1 MLSFAKH
8 HQHLFQRLSSIRPHE
23 NLYHRSRKQW
33 PSGDPFSKF
42 VEAVPCSHDRYDA
55 IATAQHLL
63 SKWIARHGTPH
74 RMQSD
79 NAQAFNAVI
88 LRQFMAASHV
98 TKVSSTPGHPR
109 GNGLVE
115 RQNRTLLTLLR
126 VYTTRK
132 MQTWD
137 QHIDEVLGAYNA
149 TRHATTGF
157 SPYMLTHGIEKSM
170 PLSFLYPE
178 FATNEFESHELF
190 VQHLFARKT

>member
-1 MLSFAKH
+1 MASWT
-8 HQHLFQRLSSIRPHE
+8 S
-23 NLYHRSRKQW
+23 
-33 PSGDPFSKF
+33 SKF
-42 VEAVPCSHDRYDA
+42 AEAVPCSHDRYDA

-63 SKWIARHGTPH
+63 SKWIARHGTPQ

-88 LRQFMAASHV
+88 MRQFMTASHV

-132 MQTWD
+132 MQSWD
-137 QHIDEVLGAYNA
+137 QHIDEVLGAYIA
-149 TRHATTGF
+149 TRHATT
-157 SPYMLTHGIEKSM
+157 E
-170 PLSFLYPE
+170 FLP
-178 FATNEFESHELF
+178 TC
-190 VQHLFARKT
+190 

>member
-1 MLSFAKH
+1 
-8 HQHLFQRLSSIRPHE
+8 
-23 NLYHRSRKQW
+23 
-33 PSGDPFSKF
+33 
-42 VEAVPCSHDRYDA
+42 
-55 IATAQHLL
+55 
-63 SKWIARHGTPH
+63 
-74 RMQSD
+74 
-79 NAQAFNAVI
+79 
-88 LRQFMAASHV
+88 MAASHV

-157 SPYMLTHGIEKSM
+157 SPYMLTHGIENSI
-170 PLSFLYPE
+170 PLFFLQLK
-178 FATNEFESHELF
+178 FN
-190 VQHLFARKT
+190 KK